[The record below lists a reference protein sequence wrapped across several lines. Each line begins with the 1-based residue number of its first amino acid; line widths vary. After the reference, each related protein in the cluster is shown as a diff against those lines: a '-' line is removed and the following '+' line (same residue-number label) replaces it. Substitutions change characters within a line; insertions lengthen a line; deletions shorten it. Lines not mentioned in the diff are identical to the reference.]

1 MYFALTHLHLS
12 ADEFWCMRFGL
23 LLDLWE
29 CYRQEQGFAKPLKM
43 ETIDEVIPPGI

>member
-1 MYFALTHLHLS
+1 MYFALAHLHLS

-29 CYRQEQGFAKPLKM
+29 CYRQEQGFARSKNDSN
-43 ETIDEVIPPGI
+43 IDDVIPCSL

>member
-1 MYFALTHLHLS
+1 MYFALAHLHLS
-12 ADEFWCMRFGL
+12 ADEFWCMRFGV

-29 CYRQEQGFAKPLKM
+29 CYRQEQGFAKPLTT